1 MTIHRD
7 RKIDGLGV
15 RGVLHGLDALLD
27 RLKSRSEHGGG
38 QLGYALAIA
47 DGGFDPLLDQ
57 PLL

>member
-1 MTIHRD
+1 
-7 RKIDGLGV
+7 V
-15 RGVLHGLDALLD
+15 RSVLHGFDALLD
-27 RLKSRSEHGGG
+27 RLKSRSEHGCG

>member
-1 MTIHRD
+1 
-7 RKIDGLGV
+7 LGPEYADLGP
-15 RGVLHGLDALLD
+15 RGVLHRLDLLFHGLEGG
-27 RLKSRSEHGGG
+27 SEHGCG